1 MINCHDL
8 RDQAIV
14 MSRYFYAVIA
24 LFISVI
30 FITPVVSA
38 SKLTEKDVMAYIMK
52 EINIYRASLKL
63 KAVQTSDET
72 CDFAKIRAQ
81 EITTN
86 FSHDRF
92 RQRVKAGTL
101 PYVHWTVITEN
112 IAMTSNYKEVVT
124 MWAHSKGHAKNM
136 QADTPYVC
144 VVRDGKYF
152 AYVGMKP

>member
-1 MINCHDL
+1 MNYSFFATISLLASLMI
-8 RDQAIV
+8 
-14 MSRYFYAVIA
+14 
-24 LFISVI
+24 
-30 FITPVVSA
+30 ITQPVVAAES
-38 SKLTEKDVMAYIMK
+38 TEKDVTAYIMK